1 MHTITNTV
9 IRNDSYYYNLR
20 IPHEHVSTYGTA
32 VRFKLGDVNDCRPNY
47 ITSDDVEQIVK
58 RLTPLIMGSLRTGS
72 KLDYRAAA
80 KSMKPKITLLSD
92 MLKEYLAIRD
102 ISERPVRLAVEALE
116 AVSGDREISDYT
128 REDVRAFLGYM
139 KQRGVKTATVIRRL
153 NSLSAIF
160 SYSYA
165 ELDIDKRNPF
175 TRVIIPKE
183 GADVTKR
190 GSFTIEQLV
199 EGSGLALTSGSTVK
213 LLMPI
218 LGETGCRL
226 AEIVGLR
233 VEDVDLKNEVLHI
246 RPNSHR
252 RLKTAGSERSLPLV
266 GHALDAVRLVMAKAN
281 GSDWLFPQYIKE
293 DGCYATHASN
303 ALNKWLKRDF
313 SDLTA
318 HSLRHTVRDRLR
330 ASEVPLEAIDQL
342 GGWSSVGGVG
352 SRYGQGYSVVHLR
365 QYMDRIAIQGRKTE
379 SSSNTTV

>member
-32 VRFKLGDVNDCRPNY
+32 VRFKLGDVSDGRPNY
-47 ITSDDVEQIVK
+47 IKPEDVEQIVK
-58 RLTPLIMGSLRTGS
+58 RLTPLIMGSFRTGS

-80 KSMKPKITLLSD
+80 KSLKPKVTLLSD

-102 ISERPVRLAVEALE
+102 ISERPVGLAVDALV
-116 AVSGDREISDYT
+116 AVAGDREISDYT

-139 KQRGVKTATVIRRL
+139 QQREVKTATVRRRL

-160 SYSYA
+160 NYSYA
-165 ELDIDKRNPF
+165 ELDIDQRNPF

-183 GADVTKR
+183 GKDVTKR
-190 GSFTIEQLV
+190 GVFTSEQLV
-199 EGSGLALTSGSTVK
+199 DGYISALSSGSTVK

-233 VEDVDLKNEVLHI
+233 VEDVDLEDEVLHI
-246 RPNSHR
+246 RPNDKR
-252 RLKTAGSERSLPLV
+252 RLKTTGSERSLPLV
-266 GHALDAVRLVMAKAN
+266 GHALDAVRLVMNKADE
-281 GSDWLFPQYIKE
+281 DWLFPQYIKE

-303 ALNKWLKRDF
+303 ALAKWTKRRWGM
-313 SDLTA
+313 TA
-318 HSLRHTVRDRLR
+318 HSLRHTMRDRLR
-330 ASEVPLEAIDQL
+330 AAEVPLEAIDQI
-342 GGWSSVGGVG
+342 GGWSSVSNIG
-352 SRYGQGYSVVHLR
+352 SRYGQGYSVEHLR
-365 QYMDRIAIQGRKTE
+365 QYMDRIAI
-379 SSSNTTV
+379 NTTV